1 MISERRMLYLHEIA
15 APALPEES
23 KYPKRWLS
31 VGMTFL
37 ASLIAWG
44 ATIAAM
50 TFVRNHMA

>member
-1 MISERRMLYLHEIA
+1 
-15 APALPEES
+15 
-23 KYPKRWLS
+23 
-31 VGMTFL
+31 MTFL